1 MKKIFALLLM
11 VVMSVTLLSG
21 CGTDPVQADLEN
33 FLNVEMTDVNINYNR
48 LTEEV
53 GKWEAYEDDAQILSS
68 INDTLLPLIESSL
81 TALKDINPETEEV
94 KAIKG
99 KYVKVM
105 DTYKVAFET
114 LAEGCETQE
123 DETIN
128 AGSAKL
134 EEAVELLDEYN
145 KALETIAAEYDLEVE
160 Y

>member
-33 FLNVEMTDVNINYNR
+33 FLNVEMTDVNINYNI

-53 GKWEAYEDDAQILSS
+53 GKWETYEDDAQILAS
-68 INDTLLPLIESSL
+68 INDTLLPLVDASI

-94 KAIKG
+94 KAIKD
-99 KYVKVM
+99 KYVKMM
-105 DTYKVAFET
+105 DAYKASFEI

-123 DETIN
+123 EATIN
-128 AGSAKL
+128 AGNEKL
-134 EEAVELLDEYN
+134 EEALELLDDYN
-145 KALETIAAEYDLEVE
+145 KALEELAKAHGSEVE

>member
-11 VVMSVTLLSG
+11 VVMSVTLLAG

-53 GKWEAYEDDAQILSS
+53 GKWEAYEDDAQILAS
-68 INDTLLPLIESSL
+68 INDTLLPLVDASI

-94 KAIKG
+94 KAIKD

-105 DTYKVAFET
+105 DAYKAAFET

-145 KALETIAAEYDLEVE
+145 KALEELAAKFDLEVE